1 MTTRR
6 AAPKTDPAAAPE
18 PEVKPPADKPA
29 EEKPNT
35 ETPDAADEGESP
47 EAAAMEEEERAPK
60 LAELLKDPKY
70 AAQQG
75 KLLAAERKKVETEIR
90 KRLQEE
96 ASEAAKRASM
106 AETDRLKA
114 ELKDASDALSKR
126 ERELREAHVDR
137 DINRTLV
144 ESGVRLQEGALD
156 VLRDKVLK
164 AVKDEEDPDY
174 AAAVEEV
181 LGKYAWLRQS
191 GKEAKAPQ
199 EPAEDRPAPRQ
210 PGGPKGATPAKP
222 EPKKT
227 VDVMGMSP
235 QEYAKHRREKGIT

>member
-6 AAPKTDPAAAPE
+6 TPKTDPAAAPE
-18 PEVKPPADKPA
+18 PEVKNPAEKVA
-29 EEKPNT
+29 EEKPT
-35 ETPDAADEGESP
+35 PETQDAADEEESP

-60 LAELLKDPKY
+60 LAELLKDPRY

-75 KLLAAERKKVETEIR
+75 KLLAAERKKVEAEIR

-96 ASEAAKRASM
+96 ASEAAKRSSM

-137 DINRTLV
+137 DIHRALV
-144 ESGVRLQEGALD
+144 EGGVRLQDGALD

-164 AVKDEEDPDY
+164 AVKDDEDPDY

-181 LGKYAWLRQS
+181 LSKYAWLRQA
-191 GKEAKAPQ
+191 GKEAARAQ
-199 EPAEDRPAPRQ
+199 EPAEERLTPRQ

-222 EPKKT
+222 EPKKP
-227 VDVMGMSP
+227 VDVMSMSP

>member
-6 AAPKTDPAAAPE
+6 AAPKTDPATPE
-18 PEVKPPADKPA
+18 PETKAPA
-29 EEKPNT
+29 EKAAEETTP
-35 ETPDAADEGESP
+35 ETPDVDNEESP
-47 EAAAMEEEERAPK
+47 EAAALEQEEKTPT
-60 LAELLKDPKY
+60 LSELLKDARY
-70 AAQQG
+70 AAQHG
-75 KLLAAERKKVETEIR
+75 KLLAAERKKVEAETK
-90 KRLQEE
+90 KRLQDE
-96 ASEAAKRASM
+96 ASEAAKRSSM

-114 ELKDASDALSKR
+114 ELKDASDALTKR

-174 AAAVEEV
+174 AAAVGEV
-181 LGKYAWLRQS
+181 LAKYAWLRQS
-191 GKEAKAPQ
+191 GKEPKTTQ
-199 EPAEDRPAPRQ
+199 EPSEERLNPRQ
-210 PGGPKGATPAKP
+210 PGAAKGTTTPAKP

-227 VDVMGMSP
+227 VDVMSMTP